1 MAKIS
6 AAERNRRKR
15 ERRKQAK
22 ASLSNTKVVSNLGKV
37 EDEAIEIEY
46 VTDAPT
52 TIDTPGAD
60 AEQAGLSSLEAV
72 MAKFNERAGIQSE
85 SAEVTDVESPGK
97 DEQEDD
103 EDEDE
108 HGVDEG
114 TISRRKWRELNRPS
128 VGELKQRVKRPDL
141 VEAHDV
147 TAPDP
152 YFLILLKSM
161 PGTVPVPR
169 HWGRKRKYLQGKRG
183 IEKPPFKLPDFIA
196 KTGIMDIRG
205 SMQDDQSK
213 MSLKQKQRARV
224 APKSGGEVDYR
235 TLHDAFFRYQ
245 TKPPLTTFGELYYEG
260 KEFEHDA
267 SRFKPGVMSDELRAA
282 LGMTDPDAPPPFLV
296 NMQRYGPPPAF
307 PNMKIPGL
315 NAPLPPNAN
324 YGYHKNGWG
333 KPPLDVYGRPLYG
346 GDPFGSSE
354 VVRVSNEISM
364 IFSRSI
370 T

>member
-1 MAKIS
+1 MAKLS

-15 ERRKQAK
+15 ERRKQTK
-22 ASLSNTKVVSNLGKV
+22 ATLSNNNTEISSVISNK
-37 EDEAIEIEY
+37 EDEENVEVEIEY
-46 VTDAPT
+46 VSDVPSTVSTLVGD
-52 TIDTPGAD
+52 
-60 AEQAGLSSLEAV
+60 EHEGLSSLEAV
-72 MAKFNERAGIQSE
+72 MAKFNERAGIQKE
-85 SAEVTDVESPGK
+85 SVEVSDADSPSK
-97 DEQEDD
+97 DEDSD
-103 EDEDE
+103 EEE
-108 HGVDEG
+108 KDEG
-114 TISRRKWRELNRPS
+114 TLSRRKWRELNRPT

-152 YFLILLKSM
+152 DFLILLKGM

-205 SMQDDQSK
+205 AMQEDQSK

-235 TLHDAFFRYQ
+235 TLHDAFFRFQ
-245 TKPPLTTFGELYYEG
+245 TKPPLTNFGELYYEG

-267 SRFKPGVMSDELRAA
+267 SKFKPGIMSDALRLA
-282 LGMTDPDAPPPFLV
+282 LGMTDPHAPPPFLV

-315 NAPLPPNAN
+315 NAPLPPGAN

-346 GDPFGSSE
+346 GDPFGSDE
-354 VVRVSNEISM
+354 VVSRVK
-364 IFSRSI
+364 